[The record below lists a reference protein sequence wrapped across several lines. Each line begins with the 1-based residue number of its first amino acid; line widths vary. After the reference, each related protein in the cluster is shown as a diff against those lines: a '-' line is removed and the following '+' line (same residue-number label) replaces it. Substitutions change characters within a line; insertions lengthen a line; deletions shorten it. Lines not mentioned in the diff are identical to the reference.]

1 MCHLL
6 LFLPVIALPVL
17 WLLPLSVALPIY
29 GLAVALVLW
38 IYVLAV
44 RTARRPA
51 MTGAEGMIGEHGR
64 VAELDG
70 GSARLLVHGELW
82 SAEMLGKRLALG
94 QEALVVGI
102 TGLKLKV
109 KAAEGADA
117 H

>member
-64 VAELDG
+64 VVELDG
-70 GSARLLVHGELW
+70 GAQDCSFTASSGRPRCSESGW
-82 SAEMLGKRLALG
+82 PSGRRRSSW
-94 QEALVVGI
+94 
-102 TGLKLKV
+102 GLR
-109 KAAEGADA
+109 A
-117 H
+117 